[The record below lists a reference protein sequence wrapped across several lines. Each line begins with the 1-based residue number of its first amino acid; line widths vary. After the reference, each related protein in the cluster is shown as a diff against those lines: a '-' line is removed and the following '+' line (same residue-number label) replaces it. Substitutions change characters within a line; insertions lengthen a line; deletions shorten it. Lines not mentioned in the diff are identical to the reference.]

1 MVTLGNGISF
11 CKAFSLC
18 LLDQRKSVK
27 RFSGRSA
34 SLDNVQFGCRGGV
47 SPPVSCV
54 TVCFVD
60 EGIKQVLIVCNA
72 LSFSHLRCQLP
83 PGGSLGLSVL
93 FVRCVSV
100 LFVGIECYS
109 REEKQIT
116 PSKRTIAVRLLSA
129 GISDK
134 HQIRINVM
142 KCPTPPLRCMCEQ
155 HGHHGANALP
165 PSPLLCGKL
174 LFSICYNRLH

>member
-1 MVTLGNGISF
+1 MVTLDNGISF

-18 LLDQRKSVK
+18 LLLQRKSVK
-27 RFSGRSA
+27 RFSGSNP
-34 SLDNVQFGCRGGV
+34 SLKNVQFGCRGGV

-60 EGIKQVLIVCNA
+60 EGIKQVLIACNA

-83 PGGSLGLSVL
+83 PGGSLGLRVL

-100 LFVGIECYS
+100 LFVGIVCFKAGGQSNYTEQTDNCPW
-109 REEKQIT
+109 Q
-116 PSKRTIAVRLLSA
+116 LSA

-155 HGHHGANALP
+155 HG
-165 PSPLLCGKL
+165 
-174 LFSICYNRLH
+174 